1 MMSRLRQYFITGL
14 LVWLPMGV
22 TVWVLLWLVG
32 ILDGIFL
39 GVLAAAEAVTPGLAP
54 LADQLRR
61 IPGLG
66 MILVAIVILGTGLF
80 VANMFGQWW
89 LRQWHK
95 VMTRIPVVRSIYSSV
110 KQVSDTLFS
119 GSGQAFSKALL
130 VQYPRQGAWT
140 IAFLTGKPGGEVARH
155 LDGDYLSVYVPTT
168 PNPTSGF
175 FLMVPRADVVEL
187 KMSVDE
193 ALKYI
198 ISMGVVVPPLRE
210 LRPDE
215 PSPTQPVP
223 GVADPAQP
231 GLADAASATQP
242 TAVHSLV
249 DPATARPEL

>member
-14 LVWLPMGV
+14 LVWLPMGI

-39 GVLAAAEAVTPGLAP
+39 GVLGAAEAM
-54 LADQLRR
+54 

-66 MILVAIVILGTGLF
+66 PIAERLRHIPGLGVILVAIVIFGTGLF

-89 LRQWHK
+89 LRQWDK
-95 VMTRIPVVRSIYSSV
+95 LMTRIPVVRSIYSSV

-130 VQYPRQGAWT
+130 IQYPRQGAWT

-193 ALKYI
+193 ALKYV
-198 ISMGVVVPPLRE
+198 ISMGVVAPQERVPHPGEPVPTPQVPGITGPMPVPPPPQSAPPL
-210 LRPDE
+210 
-215 PSPTQPVP
+215 
-223 GVADPAQP
+223 ADPV
-231 GLADAASATQP
+231 SAR
-242 TAVHSLV
+242 S
-249 DPATARPEL
+249 EL

>member
-39 GVLAAAEAVTPGLAP
+39 GVLAAAEAMVPGLGP
-54 LADQLRR
+54 LANQLRH

-66 MILVAIVILGTGLF
+66 VILVAIVVLGTGLF

-89 LRQWHK
+89 LRQWHR

-119 GSGQAFSKALL
+119 GSGQAFSKTLL
-130 VQYPRQGAWT
+130 IQYPREGAWT
-140 IAFLTGKPGGEVARH
+140 LAFLTGKPGGEVAQH
-155 LDGDYLSVYVPTT
+155 LTGEYVSVYVPTT
-168 PNPTSGF
+168 PNFTSGF
-175 FLMVPRADVVEL
+175 FLMLPRADVIEL

-193 ALKYI
+193 ALKYV
-198 ISMGVVVPPLRE
+198 ISMGLVVPPMHE
-210 LRPDE
+210 PRPGE
-215 PSPTQPVP
+215 PVP
-223 GVADPAQP
+223 APQLPGVTGPLTPPQPMETPAP
-231 GLADAASATQP
+231 PPNPMAG
-242 TAVHSLV
+242 
-249 DPATARPEL
+249 PATARSEP